1 MDRLPPLN
9 AVRAFE
15 AAARHA
21 SITAAADELHVTPGA
36 VSRQVHALEDF
47 LGAALFERGHRQIK
61 LTRRGA
67 EYYKTVSNLLELL
80 RDATRRVK
88 KAAQKKQ
95 LRIRAYTTFAIRWL
109 IPRLSSF
116 HSAHPS
122 IEVLLTASLQPVDF
136 ARDELDGA
144 IRLGP
149 GDWPGVNAYRLA
161 PNVLAPVCSP
171 GLLRSGTPLKRP
183 ADLAHHT
190 LLHSIARPDD
200 WDHWLR
206 AMGADRDV
214 DSHAGLTYESS
225 AMAYQAAIAGQGVAI
240 AQLFL
245 VEEDI
250 AAKRLLTPFR
260 RKTLD
265 MGAFTYYLVTPAA
278 RRESAPMTQFREW
291 LIEQCVT
298 G

>member
-1 MDRLPPLN
+1 MVRLPPLN

-15 AAARHA
+15 AAARHC
-21 SITAAADELHVTPGA
+21 SVTEAANELHVTPGA
-36 VSRQVHALEDF
+36 VSRQVHALEEF
-47 LGAALFERGHRQIK
+47 LGVALFERGHRQIK
-61 LTRRGA
+61 LTRRGD
-67 EYYKTVSNLLELL
+67 EYYRTIAKLLELL
-80 RDATRRVK
+80 HDATRRIK
-88 KAAQKKQ
+88 KGAQRKQ

-116 HSAHPS
+116 HAAHPR

-136 ARDELDGA
+136 ARDDLDGA

-161 PNVLAPVCSP
+161 PNILAPVCSP
-171 GLLRSGTPLKRP
+171 ALLRSGTSLKRP

-200 WDHWLR
+200 WDHWLK
-206 AMGADRDV
+206 AVGAGRDV

-240 AQLFL
+240 SQLFV
-245 VEEDI
+245 VEEDLN
-250 AAKRLLTPFR
+250 AKRLVTPFR
-260 RKTLD
+260 NKTLD

-291 LIEQCVT
+291 LIEQCVA